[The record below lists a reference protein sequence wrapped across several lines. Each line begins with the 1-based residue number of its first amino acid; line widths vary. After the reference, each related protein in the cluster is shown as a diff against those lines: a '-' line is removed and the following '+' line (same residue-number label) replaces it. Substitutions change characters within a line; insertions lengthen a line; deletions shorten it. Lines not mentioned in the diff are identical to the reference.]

1 MSQRGTGRQRT
12 RLSRAEIKAYEAR
25 RAAER
30 ARISSSAPSDSHEAE
45 SSEALQHSYSMT
57 RDDEFLVIKSDL
69 IRLLWIV
76 GVLLVVLVAASFYL
90 G

>member
-1 MSQRGTGRQRT
+1 MSERDTGRQRT
-12 RLSRAEIKAYEAR
+12 RLSKAEIKAYESR

-30 ARISSSAPSDSHEAE
+30 ARIMTGTAE
-45 SSEALQHSYSMT
+45 GPAVEGPEVLQHSYSMT
-57 RDDEFLVIKSDL
+57 RNDEFQVIKADL

-76 GVLLVVLVAASFYL
+76 GLLVIALIAATFVF